1 MSTVKDEMYRAFYE
15 LAKEYGCKTSDT
27 EKKHFIDKIGEHC
40 YEKAAANFKGIYSN
54 AEAAFKGMVGQT

>member
-1 MSTVKDEMYRAFYE
+1 MTTVSDEMYRAFYE

-40 YEKAAANFKGIYSN
+40 YKKAADSFKETYSN
-54 AEAAFKGMVGQT
+54 AEAAYKGMVG